1 MGVPL
6 IVPVDGSKDRPF
18 GRVGETDQES
28 TAPANEF
35 GEIGDIGN
43 PVSKINE
50 AYEYENAGGTSL
62 TWIVTFAVVLP
73 PELDAVTV

>member
-6 IVPVDGSKDRPF
+6 IVPVDESKDKPL
-18 GRVGETDQES
+18 GKEGETDHES

-35 GEIGDIGN
+35 GEIGDIGK

-62 TWIVTFAVVLP
+62 T
-73 PELDAVTV
+73 